1 MKQKHTDTADIGS
14 LVDDAKA
21 LLSATA
27 EVAEGNVVAA
37 RKKLAAALESGEETW
52 GKVQD
57 FAVESAKSADKTIR
71 THPYQ
76 SIGIAFGI
84 GAVLGYLLSRRNND

>member
-1 MKQKHTDTADIGS
+1 MKQKHIETADLGS

-37 RKKLAAALESGEETW
+37 RKRLAAALERGEESW
-52 GKVQD
+52 EKVQD
-57 FAVESAKSADKTIR
+57 FAVESAKNADKTIR

-76 SIGIAFGI
+76 AIGIAFGV
-84 GAVLGYLLSRRNND
+84 GAVLGYLLTRRNND